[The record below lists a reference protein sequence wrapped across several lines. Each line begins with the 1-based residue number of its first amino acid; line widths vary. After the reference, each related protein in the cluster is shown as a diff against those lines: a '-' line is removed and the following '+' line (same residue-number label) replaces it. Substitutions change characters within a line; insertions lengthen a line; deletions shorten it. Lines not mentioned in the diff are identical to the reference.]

1 MDSYDQV
8 AQLILQM
15 GSYAA
20 TEQAHVVRTYKED
33 GTILTKTDTTI
44 NEKISS
50 LLASLFPQAN
60 IITEEA
66 LRAVNPSAPLTFILD
81 PIDGTDS
88 YSQGLPGWAIALGI
102 LDQKRQPIGA
112 MVYAPRWGHNNST
125 GLFLRQDPYK
135 ELLLN
140 DSVLTTNPDRPKIH
154 AYAIASHIIKHCPIQ
169 RLDAKIRSFGS
180 NILHMISALSHPYIE
195 GAVSYR
201 CFAWDIAAAHALLSG
216 QGFVVEDEQG
226 APFTYTDELL
236 VERKSIPG
244 FVFSGTRVAVNSLQK
259 QFSCPDH
266 HH

>member
-81 PIDGTDS
+81 PKAAH
-88 YSQGLPGWAIALGI
+88 LF
-102 LDQKRQPIGA
+102 KR
-112 MVYAPRWGHNNST
+112 VFV
-125 GLFLRQDPYK
+125 LFLHQ
-135 ELLLN
+135 
-140 DSVLTTNPDRPKIH
+140 
-154 AYAIASHIIKHCPIQ
+154 
-169 RLDAKIRSFGS
+169 
-180 NILHMISALSHPYIE
+180 
-195 GAVSYR
+195 
-201 CFAWDIAAAHALLSG
+201 
-216 QGFVVEDEQG
+216 
-226 APFTYTDELL
+226 
-236 VERKSIPG
+236 
-244 FVFSGTRVAVNSLQK
+244 
-259 QFSCPDH
+259 
-266 HH
+266 